1 MFLKMRMIKCC
12 DGTQQNG
19 INSPP
24 WKTSSI
30 QLDKDVSS
38 LTYNQSYPCFEQG
51 PPKVPH
57 SLHYSA
63 IPHTTQMRDSRSA
76 ETERE

>member
-19 INSPP
+19 RNSPL

-30 QLDKDVSS
+30 QLDKDLSN
-38 LTYNQSYPCFEQG
+38 LTYIQSYPCFEQG
-51 PPKVPH
+51 PPKVPC
-57 SLHYSA
+57 SFHYSA
-63 IPHTTQMRDSRSA
+63 TPHTTQMRDSRSA